1 MIYFLPKYFQPII
14 YKVIKWHYR
23 KPRKLVK
30 RGIKLT
36 LLPSVFH
43 PNFYLSTDIF
53 LDYILSLDLK
63 KGNALELGC
72 GNGFISLYLA
82 KNTDLDMYS
91 SDINPAAIEGVS
103 MNAALNQV
111 DLNAIQSDLFD
122 AIPDVDFEHI
132 FINPPYYKA
141 APKAINEH
149 AFFAGSNLEYF
160 TKLFEQLNSKRDKIG
175 STYFIL
181 SENAPIS
188 KIFEIAN
195 GFDLKEEKVYE
206 LQRNQEWFYIYNVT
220 TDFNTIEHIET

>member
-1 MIYFLPKYFQPII
+1 MIYSLPKFFQPVI

-82 KNTDLDMYS
+82 KNSDLTIYA
-91 SDINPAAIEGVS
+91 SDINPAAIEGIS
-103 MNAALNQV
+103 MNADLNKV
-111 DLNAIQSDLFD
+111 DLNALQSDLFD
-122 AIPDVDFEHI
+122 DLPDVNFDHI

-141 APKAINEH
+141 SPKAINEH
-149 AFFAGSNLEYF
+149 AFFAGDKLEYF
-160 TKLFEQLNSKRDKIG
+160 TKLFKQLQERKDKIG
-175 STYFIL
+175 TTYFVL
-181 SENAPIS
+181 SENAPN
-188 KIFEIAN
+188 KQIFEIGNKFGFVERKVHEEEMN
-195 GFDLKEEKVYE
+195 G
-206 LQRNQEWFYIYNVT
+206 EWFYVYSVV
-220 TDFNTIEHIET
+220 